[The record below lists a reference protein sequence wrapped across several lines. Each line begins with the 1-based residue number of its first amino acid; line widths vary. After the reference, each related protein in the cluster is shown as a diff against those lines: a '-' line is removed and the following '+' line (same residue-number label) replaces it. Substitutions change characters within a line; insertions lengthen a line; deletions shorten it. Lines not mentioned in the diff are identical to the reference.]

1 MELTKEQ
8 EQIKLNVIKNNMVY
22 QEELDNIDHNL
33 TKQQIEE
40 QIKTINKYLFD
51 LLFKLGMV
59 S

>member
-33 TKQQIEE
+33 TEQQIEE
-40 QIKTINKYLFD
+40 QIKHIVIVEEKNEE
-51 LLFKLGMV
+51 
-59 S
+59 